1 MNNEVNNVIRP
12 QNFETF
18 FGQKQIVNEL
28 KVYIYSANK
37 RNDVLSH
44 ILLYGPSGMGKTSL
58 SFIIA
63 NETNSKIKV
72 INAPMIETIQD
83 LVEILASIH
92 EKDILFIDEIHR
104 LDKKIEETL
113 YSVMEDFIINIPY
126 KSGENLK
133 LIGVKIPKFTLI
145 GATTLDGLIS
155 VPLKNRFPIQFHF
168 EIYTLDE
175 MKQIFITNSK
185 IFNIDVDEECAKFF
199 ASRSKNNPR
208 ILNNL
213 LKRFYDYTLY
223 YKVEKVSIEIIKDFF
238 SFIKIDDYGI
248 NDFDKK
254 VISTLYENFQD
265 QPTSLESIASII
277 NENVYNLKENS
288 EPYLVAIGFIRRT
301 RRGRILTEKGKLF
314 YWNNI
319 KSKTY

>member
-1 MNNEVNNVIRP
+1 MSNEILNKIRP
-12 QNFETF
+12 QSFDTF
-18 FGQKQIVNEL
+18 FGQNQIVNEL
-28 KVYIYSANK
+28 KVYIYSALK
-37 RNDVLSH
+37 RNDSLSH

-58 SFIIA
+58 SFIIS
-63 NETNSKIKV
+63 NEMKTRIKI

-104 LDKKIEETL
+104 LDKRIEETL
-113 YSVMEDFIINIPY
+113 YSVMEDFVLNIPY
-126 KSGENLK
+126 KSGENVK

-155 VPLKNRFPIQFHF
+155 IPLKNRFQIQFHF
-168 EIYTLDE
+168 ESYTIEEMSLILKNNSAILNLNINDE
-175 MKQIFITNSK
+175 CSR
-185 IFNIDVDEECAKFF
+185 FF

-213 LKRFYDYTLY
+213 LKRFADYVLY
-223 YKVEKVSIEIIKDFF
+223 FNVEEITITVVENFF
-238 SFIKIDDYGI
+238 NFIKIDDYGI

-254 VISTLYENFQD
+254 VIATFYENFLD

-277 NENVYNLKENS
+277 NENVANIKENS
-288 EPYLVAIGFIRRT
+288 EPYLVTIGLIRRT
-301 RRGRILTEKGKLF
+301 RRGRVLTEKGKLF

-319 KSKTY
+319 KN